1 VRFPACRTGA
11 VTARVRVPARR
22 SRQGWIW
29 GVGAGA
35 AAALALI
42 LVLVGT
48 GRAPAIPRGLVAI
61 VAGQATVP
69 VPMEGETATRIA
81 RKLSVVHADTQA
93 VWRHLFRA
101 RLGRDYVAPEFVMF
115 SRNTPTPCADAHG
128 ASGPFY
134 CAANRFT
141 AFDLV
146 FFDTLAQRAAEEADI
161 GLALVVAQI
170 AGSHVQ
176 QELAILR
183 DVEQRRV
190 GLGAAARRETELA
203 VALQA
208 DCLAGVWARRAE
220 ARIGPVE
227 AGRYGAVM
235 SAVRAVA
242 QEVQQRGHT
251 APTSYNAYHLG
262 GIAERETAFVAG
274 YRAGE
279 LRDCL
284 SEGLAGNLF

>member
-1 VRFPACRTGA
+1 M
-11 VTARVRVPARR
+11 TARARVPARR
-22 SRQGWIW
+22 SRQGLYW
-29 GVGAGA
+29 GA
-35 AAALALI
+35 AAGMAAAVVLFLALA
-42 LVLVGT
+42 GS
-48 GRAPAIPRGLVAI
+48 GRGPAIPLALVEI
-61 VAGQATVP
+61 VAGRPTVP
-69 VPMEGETATRIA
+69 VPMSGETATGIA
-81 RKLSVVHADTQA
+81 RRLSVVHADTQA
-93 VWRHLFRA
+93 VWRHLFRV
-101 RLGRDYVAPEFVMF
+101 RLGRPYEAPEFVMF
-115 SRNTPTPCADAHG
+115 SRNTPTPCADAYG
-128 ASGPFY
+128 ATGPFY

-146 FFDTLAQRAAEEADI
+146 FFDTLARAGAENADL

-183 DVEQRRV
+183 DVEQRTV
-190 GLGAAARRETELA
+190 VLGAAERRALELS

-208 DCLAGVWARRAE
+208 DCLAGVWARKAE
-220 ARIGPVE
+220 GRIGPVQ

-235 SAVRAVA
+235 GVVRRVA
-242 QEVQQRGHT
+242 QELQQRGHT

-262 GIAERETAFVAG
+262 GIAEREAAFAAG

-284 SEGLAGNLF
+284 SEGLRGNLF

>member
-1 VRFPACRTGA
+1 V
-11 VTARVRVPARR
+11 
-22 SRQGWIW
+22 
-29 GVGAGA
+29 
-35 AAALALI
+35 AAALALF
-42 LVLVGT
+42 LALVGT
-48 GRAPAIPRGLVAI
+48 GRAPAIPRALVEI
-61 VAGQATVP
+61 VAGAPTVP
-69 VPMEGETATRIA
+69 VPMGGETATLIA

-93 VWRHLFRA
+93 VWRQVFGA
-101 RLGRDYVAPEFVMF
+101 RLGRAYVAPEFVMF
-115 SRNTPTPCADAHG
+115 SRNAPTPCADAHG

-146 FFDTLAQRAAEEADI
+146 FFDTLARRAAEDADL

-190 GLGAAARRETELA
+190 GQGAAARRETELA

-208 DCLAGVWARRAE
+208 DCLAGIWARKAE
-220 ARIGPVE
+220 GRIGPVE
-227 AGRYGAVM
+227 PGRYGAVM
-235 SAVRAVA
+235 TAVRTVA
-242 QEVQQRGHT
+242 QELQQRGHT

-262 GIAERETAFVAG
+262 EIAEREAAFATG
-274 YRAGE
+274 YRAAD

-284 SEGLAGNLF
+284 SEGLRGNLF

>member
-1 VRFPACRTGA
+1 V
-11 VTARVRVPARR
+11 
-22 SRQGWIW
+22 
-29 GVGAGA
+29 

-42 LVLVGT
+42 LALVGT
-48 GRAPAIPRGLVAI
+48 GRAPAIPRALVEI
-61 VAGQATVP
+61 VAGAPTVP
-69 VPMEGETATRIA
+69 VPMGGETATLIA

-101 RLGRDYVAPEFVMF
+101 RLGRPYVAPEFVMF

-146 FFDTLAQRAAEEADI
+146 FFDTLAQRAAETADL

-190 GLGAAARRETELA
+190 GQGAAARRETELA

-208 DCLAGVWARRAE
+208 DCLAGIWARKAE

-227 AGRYGAVM
+227 PGRYGEVM
-235 SAVRAVA
+235 TAVRTVA
-242 QEVQQRGHT
+242 QELQQRGHT

-262 GIAERETAFVAG
+262 EIAEREAAFATG
-274 YRAGE
+274 YRAAE

-284 SEGLAGNLF
+284 SEGLRGNLF